1 MKNVWKMYK
10 EGIIYKVT
18 NKVNGKHYV
27 GVSTKSLE
35 ERKKDHIKNSKK
47 GKTYAFQNAIGTYG
61 ADAFNWEQIDT
72 ANSTDELA
80 QKEKDY
86 ILKYDAKDNGY
97 NSIGG
102 GGIKKTVYQYALN
115 GDLINSYPS
124 LTSAADAV
132 NVTKSTIGK
141 ASTGVAKTCKGYVWS
156 YYSSL
161 PVILKD
167 DRKKGVQ
174 QFTKN
179 NEFVREFESV
189 TEAST
194 IANCNKTS
202 IAKVCRGER
211 KTCGGFLWKFNK

>member
-1 MKNVWKMYK
+1 MENEENHSYN
-10 EGIIYKVT
+10 IIYKAE
-18 NKVNGKHYV
+18 NI
-27 GVSTKSLE
+27 VSGEVYIGATTKSLD

-61 ADAFNWEQIDT
+61 ADAFKWQQIDT

-80 QKEKDY
+80 QKEKEY
-86 ILKYDAKDNGY
+86 ISKYDAKDNGY

-102 GGIKKTVYQYALN
+102 GGIEKTVYQYALN
-115 GDLINSYPS
+115 GELINSYPS

-132 NVTKSTIGK
+132 NVTKSAIGS
-141 ASTGVAKTCKGYVWS
+141 ACNGVTKTCKGYVWS
-156 YYSSL
+156 YHSSF

-174 QFTKN
+174 QLTRNGELVKEYN
-179 NEFVREFESV
+179 SV
-189 TEAST
+189 SEASIIT
-194 IANCNKTS
+194 NCNKTS

-211 KTCGGFLWKFNK
+211 KTCGGYLWKFN